1 MKTIIEITIQ
11 YAGEILTAGVALIVR
26 AIEKKLIK
34 RKSKNNS
41 QKIKTK

>member
-34 RKSKNNS
+34 RKLK
-41 QKIKTK
+41 QD

>member
-26 AIEKKLIK
+26 AIEKKIIK
-34 RKSKNNS
+34 RKLKND
-41 QKIKTK
+41 

>member
-26 AIEKKLIK
+26 AIEKKLI
-34 RKSKNNS
+34 RKKSIQNS
-41 QKIKTK
+41 TD

>member
-26 AIEKKLIK
+26 TIEKKLMHK
-34 RKSKNNS
+34 KSKQNS
-41 QKIKTK
+41 TD

>member
-26 AIEKKLIK
+26 AIEKKLTRK
-34 RKSKNNS
+34 KSKQNS
-41 QKIKTK
+41 TD

>member
-26 AIEKKLIK
+26 AIEKKFLK
-34 RKSKNNS
+34 RRE
-41 QKIKTK
+41 KTKKDKNP